1 MIAALVAAGRVLEQR
16 VRESRRAR
24 RALRGAMAR
33 LARLSPD
40 ARAFV
45 RLRLM
50 RLV

>member
-1 MIAALVAAGRVLEQR
+1 VVEAKLRGSAG
-16 VRESRRAR
+16 AR
-24 RALRGAMAR
+24 RAARDAMAL
-33 LARLSPD
+33 LAKRSTE

>member
-1 MIAALVAAGRVLEQR
+1 VTSLLIAALRIAEQR
-16 VRESRRAR
+16 VRRS
-24 RALRGAMAR
+24 RALRAVGARAMAR
-33 LARLSPD
+33 LARSSKN

>member
-1 MIAALVAAGRVLEQR
+1 MGAWLAGT
-16 VRESRRAR
+16 VRSIFKEERI
-24 RALRGAMAR
+24 
-33 LARLSPD
+33 PD

>member
-1 MIAALVAAGRVLEQR
+1 VIPILIAAARVLEQR
-16 VRESRRAR
+16 VRRSPSVTRPLRR
-24 RALRGAMAR
+24 AMAR
-33 LARLSPD
+33 LAKISPN